1 MGTPTGWT
9 DDGTTLHA
17 PGNDIGLTGAIR
29 AYILNNP
36 WASDDGPEGPVM
48 HTTQIEFSDPAAGGG
63 EVQYFRHRALG
74 VNAAGVAYELYEGSE
89 IQAARALLN
98 TALIAVAS
106 LKAQL
111 AAAQAQAQATP
122 PAPTPAPPTPQ
133 ENAALAVIA
142 ALKTALA
149 S

>member
-29 AYILNNP
+29 AYILTHP
-36 WASDDGPEGPVM
+36 WTPDDGPEGPVM
-48 HTTQIEFSDPAAGGG
+48 HTSQIEFSDPAAGGG
-63 EVQYFRHRALG
+63 EVQYFRHSALG
-74 VNAAGVAYELYEGSE
+74 INKSGVVYELYEGSE

-98 TALIAVAS
+98 QALTEVAT

-111 AAAQAQAQATP
+111 AAAQAATP
-122 PAPTPAPPTPQ
+122 PAPPAGEAQ
-133 ENAALAVIA
+133 ALALVAAIRAALA
-142 ALKTALA
+142 